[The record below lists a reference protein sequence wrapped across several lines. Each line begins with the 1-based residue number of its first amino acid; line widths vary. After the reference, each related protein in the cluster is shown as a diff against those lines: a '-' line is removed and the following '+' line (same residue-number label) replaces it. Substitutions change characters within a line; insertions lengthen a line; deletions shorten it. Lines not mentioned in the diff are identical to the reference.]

1 MVLAVDPEHLRHAA
15 DEVRQ
20 AAFDV
25 DELLIRPLSR
35 LGVPGQRTWESAGC
49 LQTAV
54 KAWGE
59 HLARLAADPQVVAV
73 VTAGCGACVIEASGS
88 LALPVIALTGEEA
101 VAAPAA
107 AKKTRKRK
115 NRRVSFLSEARC

>member
-59 HLARLAADPQVVAV
+59 HLARLAADLHRTATNLATVAETFV
-73 VTAGCGACVIEASGS
+73 DAEHAALALVTATV
-88 LALPVIALTGEEA
+88 
-101 VAAPAA
+101 
-107 AKKTRKRK
+107 
-115 NRRVSFLSEARC
+115 